1 MIDWVRQ
8 NPLEATVITVNLL
21 ANALANGLRMAWPV
35 EPERP
40 RAVGFFLGFVD
51 PFALNFWG
59 PFKR

>member
-1 MIDWVRQ
+1 MLDWFRAH
-8 NPLEATVITVNLL
+8 PLETIVLV
-21 ANALANGLRMAWPV
+21 ANAVVNGLRMAWPV

-40 RAVGFFLGFVD
+40 RAVRFLLGFVD